1 MYVLHRK
8 GGKNKMGRIFTVNF
22 WVQAFVSTFITMLM
36 IYLIK
41 KVAGTVK
48 IPVVSDV
55 AEAV

>member
-1 MYVLHRK
+1 MP
-8 GGKNKMGRIFTVNF
+8 RIFSVSF

-41 KVAGTVK
+41 QIANKWS
-48 IPVVSDV
+48 IPVVSTV

>member
-1 MYVLHRK
+1 M
-8 GGKNKMGRIFTVNF
+8 RIFSVHF
-22 WVQAFVSTFITMLM
+22 WVSAFVSTFMTMLM

-55 AEAV
+55 ANAV

>member
-1 MYVLHRK
+1 M
-8 GGKNKMGRIFTVNF
+8 NRIFSVNF

-55 AEAV
+55 AQAV